1 MLKSNA
7 FARGELNVM
16 RGAMGMRLR
25 FARARLP
32 LWAVARARLIKQKGG
47 LTRCSCRP
55 VAVPSDRGR
64 EFAFLHVASLPTCVA
79 LRQHSL
85 YRKERREGPKPPSL
99 KTEDAAFVRAR
110 APRAS
115 FSDTASLTTMRP
127 GSVPVLCALRHLYT
141 RTIPAIY
148 SVSTPV
154 GGCRMRGAS
163 ARGRRSRAE
172 GGARGRK
179 RRAIPLRGEE

>member
-64 EFAFLHVASLPTCVA
+64 EFAFLQVASLPTCVA

-99 KTEDAAFVRAR
+99 KTEDAAFVR
-110 APRAS
+110 
-115 FSDTASLTTMRP
+115 
-127 GSVPVLCALRHLYT
+127 
-141 RTIPAIY
+141 
-148 SVSTPV
+148 
-154 GGCRMRGAS
+154 
-163 ARGRRSRAE
+163 
-172 GGARGRK
+172 
-179 RRAIPLRGEE
+179 PL